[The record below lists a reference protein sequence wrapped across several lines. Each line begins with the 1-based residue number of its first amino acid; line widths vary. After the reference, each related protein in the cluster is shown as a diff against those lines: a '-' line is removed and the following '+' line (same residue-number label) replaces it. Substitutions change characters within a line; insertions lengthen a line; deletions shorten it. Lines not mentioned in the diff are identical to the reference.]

1 MTDAR
6 IGPRRHLESQEEN
19 VLPRWALGQL
29 PSPEGEL
36 PVPAGAQ
43 AGGWLRRLWP
53 IFAAHRR
60 LILIAI
66 VSAVLAILS
75 QTMIP
80 LVQASIIDG
89 PILGHADDLGPLLG
103 VMCVLIVVL
112 FVFGQIRRYAG
123 GRIAWD
129 VDYDMRNAVFAHLQ
143 GLDFARHDELQTG
156 QLVSRT
162 NSDLQLVRQL
172 FNQAPNIL
180 SNVLQFVLSLG
191 IMFVLSPLLAA
202 TTLPFV
208 PILFWFS
215 LRMRK
220 RVYPSQWEAQA
231 RMAEMIGKVEGATT
245 GVRVVKGFGQERRE
259 FNTVLDALR
268 VLFASR
274 MRNLRLRARRT
285 STLQALPQF
294 TQVII
299 LGIGGYLALHHD
311 ISIGT
316 LVAFMTYMALLAAP
330 ARQLGSV
337 IVTAQQARA
346 GAERVL
352 ELLDSLPDVA
362 EKADAVTLPAEHG
375 RISFDG
381 VSFGYLRSEPILR
394 SFTLE
399 IAPGETV
406 GIVGASGSGKS
417 TIGLLLP
424 RFYDVQSGHVR
435 VEGVDVRDV
444 TLDSLRRQIGI
455 VFEDAF
461 LFSDTVRANIS
472 FGRPDATDEQIEAA
486 ARAAEAHDFIS
497 ALPDG
502 YDTLVGEKGSLLSG
516 GQRQR
521 ITLARALLTDPKILL
536 LDDATSSIDS
546 RVEEEIHNTL
556 RRLMVGRTTI
566 LIAHRRST
574 LRLARRI
581 VVLDRGAVVDSGTHE
596 QLMERCELYR
606 ELISGPNDQAEGQD
620 PNRGSTRSSAEAWGR
635 RGSGGDFDGVRFE
648 LVARRTP
655 AAGRAAWAAAGWRAG
670 GDARPARPGRR
681 RRSSWRRSRACRRSA
696 TGRTRT
702 SRSRR
707 RRSSGSSTSGATCGR
722 STSSWRSAR
731 CSSCSTRP
739 ACWRGRSSSST
750 RSTTRSDSTTVSSC
764 SS

>member
-6 IGPRRHLESQEEN
+6 IGPRRHLESREEN

-29 PSPEGEL
+29 PSHEGEL
-36 PVPAGAQ
+36 PVPAGAE

-66 VSAVLAILS
+66 LSAVLAILS

-89 PILGHADDLGPLLG
+89 PILGHTHDLGPLLG
-103 VMCVLIVVL
+103 LMCVLIVVL

-191 IMFVLSPLLAA
+191 IMFILSPLLAA
-202 TTLPFV
+202 TTIPFV

-231 RMAEMIGKVEGATT
+231 RMAEMIGQVDDATT

-259 FNTVLDALR
+259 FNRVLDALR

-352 ELLDSLPDVA
+352 ELLDSLPDVT

-394 SFTLE
+394 NFTLD

-461 LFSDTVRANIS
+461 LFSDTVRSNIS

-546 RVEEEIHNTL
+546 RVEEEIHTHPPQAD
-556 RRLMVGRTTI
+556 GRPYDDP
-566 LIAHRRST
+566 HR
-574 LRLARRI
+574 APPF
-581 VVLDRGAVVDSGTHE
+581 H
-596 QLMERCELYR
+596 
-606 ELISGPNDQAEGQD
+606 
-620 PNRGSTRSSAEAWGR
+620 
-635 RGSGGDFDGVRFE
+635 
-648 LVARRTP
+648 
-655 AAGRAAWAAAGWRAG
+655 AAARQPHRG
-670 GDARPARPGRR
+670 ARPGCRR
-681 RRSSWRRSRACRRSA
+681 RQRYPRTADRALRALPRA
-696 TGRTRT
+696 DLRT
-702 SRSRR
+702 
-707 RRSSGSSTSGATCGR
+707 
-722 STSSWRSAR
+722 
-731 CSSCSTRP
+731 
-739 ACWRGRSSSST
+739 
-750 RSTTRSDSTTVSSC
+750 
-764 SS
+764 

>member
-29 PSPEGEL
+29 PSHEGEL
-36 PVPAGAQ
+36 PGPAGAQ

-60 LILIAI
+60 LILIAV

-89 PILGHADDLGPLLG
+89 PILGHTQDLGPLLG
-103 VMCVLIVVL
+103 LMGVLIAVL

-129 VDYDMRNAVFAHLQ
+129 VDYDLRNAVFAHLQ

-215 LRMRK
+215 LRMRR

-231 RMAEMIGKVEGATT
+231 RMAEVIGQVDGATT

-259 FNTVLDALR
+259 FNRVLDALR

-299 LGIGGYLALHHD
+299 LGIGGYLAFHHD

-352 ELLDSLPDVA
+352 ELLDSLPDVT
-362 EKADAVTLPAEHG
+362 EKADAVTLPAVTLPGVTLPGEHG

-381 VSFGYLRSEPILR
+381 CRSATCGR
-394 SFTLE
+394 SRSCVTS
-399 IAPGETV
+399 PWRSRRV
-406 GIVGASGSGKS
+406 RRSGLSARRARGSRRSGFS
-417 TIGLLLP
+417 P
-424 RFYDVQSGHVR
+424 CFYDVQSGHVR
-435 VEGVDVRDV
+435 LEGVDVRDV

-461 LFSDTVRANIS
+461 LFSDTVRSNIS

-502 YDTLVGEKGSLLSG
+502 YDTVVGEKGSLLSG

-546 RVEEEIHNTL
+546 RVEEEIHKTL

-574 LRLARRI
+574 LRLASRI
-581 VVLDRGAVVDSGTHE
+581 AVLDRGA
-596 QLMERCELYR
+596 
-606 ELISGPNDQAEGQD
+606 
-620 PNRGSTRSSAEAWGR
+620 
-635 RGSGGDFDGVRFE
+635 
-648 LVARRTP
+648 
-655 AAGRAAWAAAGWRAG
+655 
-670 GDARPARPGRR
+670 
-681 RRSSWRRSRACRRSA
+681 
-696 TGRTRT
+696 
-702 SRSRR
+702 
-707 RRSSGSSTSGATCGR
+707 SSTAAPTNS
-722 STSSWRSAR
+722 
-731 CSSCSTRP
+731 
-739 ACWRGRSSSST
+739 
-750 RSTTRSDSTTVSSC
+750 
-764 SS
+764 